1 MDDLADVLLQQA
13 RAFSMLEVTAVVL
26 AVAYLLL
33 QIRQNIWCW
42 LCAFVS
48 SAIYVLLFID
58 AKLYMESGLYVF
70 YVAMA
75 VYGWMVWTRGERGG
89 ALPVSRWPL
98 SIHIAAVLTIIGLSA
113 LFGTALSRYTQAA
126 FPYVDSATTFAALWT
141 TYLAARK
148 VLENWWYWLVID
160 VVSIGIYWSRG
171 LELTAVLFVLYVVM
185 IPFGLLAW
193 TRSYRL
199 TQTVPS
205 S

>member
-1 MDDLADVLLQQA
+1 MGDLADVLLQQA
-13 RAFSMLEVTAVVL
+13 RAFSLLEVTAVVL
-26 AVAYLLL
+26 AIAYLLL

-75 VYGWMVWTRGERGG
+75 VYGWTVWRPGERGG

-98 SIHIAAVLTIIGLSA
+98 SVHVAAVLTIVALSA
-113 LFGTALSRYTQAA
+113 LFGTVLSRYTQAA

-141 TYLAARK
+141 TFLVARK

-199 TQTVPS
+199 TQTVPPS
-205 S
+205 